1 MYPTTEFLKMGTK
14 LHTQLYSVD
23 IHPIMPCT
31 IQLHMHTKI
40 PDSQVLSHTQNI
52 HPFPAML
59 PFSALPRLAV
69 FLYSQNIVIA
79 AAPRNTTKHLYSLC
93 VTASLHFLITLLTK
107 IAGT

>member
-52 HPFPAML
+52 HPF
-59 PFSALPRLAV
+59 SALPRLAV